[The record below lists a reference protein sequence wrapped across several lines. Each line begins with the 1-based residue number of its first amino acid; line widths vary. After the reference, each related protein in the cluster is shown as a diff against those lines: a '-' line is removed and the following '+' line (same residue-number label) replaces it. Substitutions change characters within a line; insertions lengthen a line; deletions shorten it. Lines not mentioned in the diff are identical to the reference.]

1 MARLRLVVGV
11 VLTAMALV
19 AGCGG
24 DDDASNSA
32 NASDA
37 AAVVE
42 GYVAAY
48 NAQDI
53 DRVMTFF
60 ADDAV
65 IVGAA
70 DRFGGAER
78 IEGAAAIRASERV
91 GFSVHAPGGEAY
103 SISNLVVT
111 GNTVTWDHLF
121 RGTAHTCIGTGNEA
135 VVEEGKIV
143 VWTFAS
149 ISCE

>member
-1 MARLRLVVGV
+1 MTRSSLSVSLVLAATV
-11 VLTAMALV
+11 LV
-19 AGCGG
+19 AACGG
-24 DDDASNSA
+24 DDDGSDSA
-32 NASDA
+32 KGSDA

-53 DRVMTFF
+53 DGVMTFF

-65 IVGAA
+65 ILASAERV
-70 DRFGGAER
+70 GGAER
-78 IEGAAAIRASERV
+78 IEGAAAIRASTLE

-111 GNTVTWDHLF
+111 GNAVAWDHLF
-121 RGTAHTCIGTGNEA
+121 KGIAHTCIGTGNEA
-135 VVEEGKIV
+135 IVEDSKIV

>member
-1 MARLRLVVGV
+1 MTTRSRLSATV
-11 VLTAMALV
+11 VLTAAVLV
-19 AGCGG
+19 AACG
-24 DDDASNSA
+24 DDDGSGD
-32 NASDA
+32 SDP

-65 IVGAA
+65 ILVGGE
-70 DRFGGAER
+70 RVGGAER
-78 IEGAAAIRASERV
+78 IEGAAAIRAGTREE
-91 GFSVHAPGGEAY
+91 FTVHAPGGEAY

-111 GNTVTWDHLF
+111 GDTVTWDHVF
-121 RGTAHTCIGTGNEA
+121 RGTAHTCTGTGNEA
-135 VVEEGKIV
+135 VVRDGKIV
-143 VWTFAS
+143 EWSFAS
-149 ISCE
+149 ISCD

>member
-1 MARLRLVVGV
+1 MTRSSLSASVL
-11 VLTAMALV
+11 LTATVLV
-19 AGCGG
+19 SACGG
-24 DDDASNSA
+24 DDDGSDSA
-32 NASDA
+32 RASDA

-53 DRVMTFF
+53 ERVMTFF

-65 IVGAA
+65 ILDDAQR
-70 DRFGGAER
+70 DGGAER
-78 IEGAAAIRASERV
+78 IEGAMAIRASELE

-111 GNTVTWDHLF
+111 GNKVTWDHLF
-121 RGTAHTCIGTGNEA
+121 RGTAHTCVGTGNEA
-135 VVEEGKIV
+135 VVENGKIV
-143 VWTFAS
+143 IWTFAS